1 MEDDVSLVR
10 DKVDIVQLISEYSP
24 LKQTGKNFR
33 GICPIHQEKTPSFFV
48 RPERGL
54 WYCFGCQKGGD
65 IFTFLMEKENL
76 SFGEALQV
84 LAKRAG
90 VTLTG
95 RFQRDG
101 AQVKE
106 RLFQVLASAAEYY
119 QQTLHG
125 RQGTAAMEYLK
136 QRGLTDA
143 AIEKFRIGYAPD
155 SWRST
160 GDYLR
165 KRGFADELLIQSGQA
180 IQSDRGNQPYD
191 RFRGRV
197 MFPVFDHLG
206 RIVGFSGRI
215 LTDAKE
221 AKYLNTPETPVFK
234 KGHVLYGYHIAEP
247 VAREKGYTILV
258 EGNVDVVSLVDGGIS
273 NVMAP
278 LGTGLTADQLRLLER
293 IQPRILLAFDADEA
307 GQKATHRAILE
318 AARHG
323 FEVKVARLTS
333 GKDPDE
339 AIRKNKQ
346 GLIDD
351 LRQAVTGF
359 DYLLQQATQ
368 HAPTQG
374 AFGRK
379 KIVEGMFPFLQVL
392 PDRVV
397 REEYLQQLASQL
409 NTTPTALEHDF
420 AAWVRNNQGR
430 QFVETG
436 SPTNPLPDPQG
447 TLKKNRQELLE
458 DYLIA
463 LLYNA
468 PKRILNS
475 ETLDAVEEEVFSQE
489 HCLRYFVQLKEWLE
503 SGQSDLTAV
512 VQSLPDEDARNL
524 DMLIMRDFGTLFDT
538 DSEVV
543 KEIERVL
550 RQLQELYYRK
560 QIRQLTQQKA
570 SQGSE
575 EQKIKQIN
583 DMIREFTERLR
594 GLG

>member
-1 MEDDVSLVR
+1 MQDDVSLVR
-10 DKVDIVQLISEYSP
+10 DKVDIVQLIAEYSP

-33 GICPIHQEKTPSFFV
+33 GVCPIHQEKTPSFFV

-95 RFQRDG
+95 RFERDG

-106 RLFQVLASAAEYY
+106 RLFQVLAASAEFY
-119 QQTLHG
+119 QQILLSP
-125 RQGTAAMEYLK
+125 QGTAAMEYLK
-136 QRGLTDA
+136 KRGLTDA
-143 AIEKFRIGYAPD
+143 AIENFRIGYAPE

-160 GDYLR
+160 GDFLR
-165 KRGFADELLIQSGQA
+165 KRGFGDEVLIQSGQA

-197 MFPVFDHLG
+197 MFPIFDHLG

-215 LTDAKE
+215 LTDTKE

-234 KGHVLYGYHIAEP
+234 KGHILYGYHIAEP
-247 VAREKGYTILV
+247 TAREKGYTILV

-278 LGTGLTADQLRLLER
+278 LGTGLTVDQLRLLER

-307 GQKATHRAILE
+307 GKKATHRAVLE

-339 AIRKNKQ
+339 AIRQDKK
-346 GLIDD
+346 GLIAD
-351 LRQAVTGF
+351 LRQAVSGF
-359 DYLLQQATQ
+359 DYLLQEATQ
-368 HAPTQG
+368 GVSSQG

-379 KIVEGMFPFLQVL
+379 KVVEAVFPFLQVL
-392 PDRVV
+392 PDRLVK
-397 REEYLQQLASQL
+397 EEYVQQLASEM
-409 NTTPTALEHDF
+409 NTTPAALEHDF
-420 AAWVRNNQGR
+420 AAWTKHNQVRHTTDSFISTSQKS
-430 QFVETG
+430 T
-436 SPTNPLPDPQG
+436 SPAQ
-447 TLKKNRQELLE
+447 LKKNRQELLE

-468 PKRILNS
+468 PKTVLSNV
-475 ETLDAVEEEVFSQE
+475 AVATIEEEVFSQE
-489 HCLRYFVQLKEWLE
+489 QCLRYFVLLKEWLV

-524 DMLIMRDFGTLFDT
+524 DMLIIRDFGTLFDT
-538 DSEVV
+538 DDEAT
-543 KEIERVL
+543 KEIARVL

-570 SQGSE
+570 HQGGE
-575 EQKIKQIN
+575 EQKITQIN

-594 GLG
+594 SLG